1 VFRCHSGIECKEEKG
16 VTMNIISRPVSLVDC
31 HPEVSE
37 PAMIY
42 SGGVIDFFEARRRLS
57 REFERGKE
65 TDTKLRHGQALAR
78 HKYSVEP
85 ARPLKPTFYFLISLA
100 ALASLLIAIFCIRE
114 FATPRMTDTD
124 QLRLAVRDVPNQG
137 AVTFDQAMQALGGR
151 R

>member
-1 VFRCHSGIECKEEKG
+1 M
-16 VTMNIISRPVSLVDC
+16 TIISRPIKLVDC

-37 PAMIY
+37 PTMIY

-57 REFERGKE
+57 AEFERDKE
-65 TDTKLRHGQALAR
+65 TETKLRHGKAAAR

-85 ARPLKPTFYFLISLA
+85 ASLLRPAFYFLISLA
-100 ALASLLIAIFCIRE
+100 AIASSLIGIFCIKE

-124 QLRLAVRDVPNQG
+124 QLRLAVRDVPNQPT
-137 AVTFDQAMQALGGR
+137 VTFDQAMQALSGR